1 MTDNGYPNPQFDT
14 ATAIIT
20 IDRDLNVP
28 VFTSNARYAVTIDET
43 TNIGSSILNVQ
54 ASRLNLVV
62 CIFIK
67 DTSYGKLINMWI
79 IVCIS
84 ILNFLGTNLLW
95 INWRLSCPEFLHGTK
110 HQWCHQSHSGSAS
123 RQPASELLLGEI
135 LTLAIF
141 PPRLEYFALFHILI
155 VWITAE
161 SSCLWHQCV
170 SSEGYSWM
178 LHHRQKKPQWTN
190 FQSFDIW
197 SDHKRRISCQ
207 HLHPETECVR
217 SWWSKN

>member
-1 MTDNGYPNPQFDT
+1 MQSLLILKSVNINNCNSSEYADLDYHLSLKCTVQVTDNGYPNPQSDT

-62 CIFIK
+62 FTFIK
-67 DTSYGKLINMWI
+67 DTPYGKLINLWII

-84 ILNFLGTNLLW
+84 ILNFPGTYLLW
-95 INWRLSCPEFLHGTK
+95 INWRLSCPEFLHGTE
-110 HQWCHQSHSGSAS
+110 HQWCHQCHPGSAS

-135 LTLAIF
+135 LTLAI
-141 PPRLEYFALFHILI
+141 LF
-155 VWITAE
+155 
-161 SSCLWHQCV
+161 SS
-170 SSEGYSWM
+170 
-178 LHHRQKKPQWTN
+178 
-190 FQSFDIW
+190 
-197 SDHKRRISCQ
+197 
-207 HLHPETECVR
+207 
-217 SWWSKN
+217 